1 VPVANRRAPAP
12 DALAY
17 TAAAVKDFTDAG
29 EIERLL
35 EVMARLRDPEG
46 GCPWDVAQDF
56 ETIAPYTIEEAYEV
70 EDAIRRGDLT
80 ALRDELGDLLLQV
93 VFHAQIARE
102 QGHFAFG
109 DVVRAIFD
117 KLVRRHPHVFGDAR
131 VESARAQS
139 AAWEEHK
146 AQERAAKGS
155 TSVLDDVPLGLPAL
169 LRAAK
174 LMRRAARA
182 GFAWETTQQ
191 ALAKVEEEL
200 DEVRAELATG
210 DRAALE
216 AELGDLLIA
225 AARLAQQLEV
235 DPEAALR
242 GATARFETRLRHVE
256 AGLAAEGR
264 GLADAELD
272 ELRARWQRAKRE
284 APGAR

>member
-1 VPVANRRAPAP
+1 MGRHGIEQL
-12 DALAY
+12 LA
-17 TAAAVKDFTDAG
+17 
-29 EIERLL
+29 
-35 EVMARLRDPEG
+35 VMAQLRDPEH
-46 GCPWDVAQDF
+46 GCPWDVEQRF

-70 EDAIRRGDLT
+70 EDAIRRGDLV

-93 VFHAQIARE
+93 VFHAQMARE
-102 QGHFAFG
+102 QGHFDFE
-109 DVVRAIFD
+109 DVVRGICD

-131 VESARAQS
+131 VDSARAQT
-139 AAWEEHK
+139 AAWEQHK
-146 AQERAAKGS
+146 ARERAAKGS
-155 TSVLDDVPLGLPAL
+155 SSALDDVPLGMPAL

-182 GFAWETTQQ
+182 GFAWENTQQ

-225 AARLAQQLEV
+225 SARLAQQLEI
-235 DPEAALR
+235 DPEVALR

-264 GLADAELD
+264 GLADAELE
-272 ELRARWQRAKRE
+272 ELRARWQRAKR
-284 APGAR
+284 AAQGTSGRSG